1 VKRAYTDGQLAII
14 DDAAARLA
22 PDDPE
27 SARVLALGVFALMVG
42 TLQVSRA
49 LVDRKLADELLE
61 QGIQNSLALV
71 GPAIRPAGEQTRPS
85 HPA

>member
-1 VKRAYTDGQLAII
+1 MKRAYTDGQVAII

-27 SARVLALGVFALMVG
+27 SARVQTLGVFALMVG

-49 LVDRKLADELLE
+49 LADQRLADEVLE
-61 QGIQNSLALV
+61 QGIQNALALL
-71 GPAIRPAGEQTRPS
+71 GGGRQG
-85 HPA
+85 